1 MYLNKTIL
9 LFIWILGATNETE
22 ELLLHQLHADALPCY
37 HTALSSLLRN
47 FRKRSL
53 SIASRIYM
61 KTGENR
67 TYTTKQIYCQGGWYC
82 GCKKLFFFWSLKIGG
97 GRYTSRYLST
107 GRDFGLSSLSWL
119 HAHVT
124 LLCYVVT
131 ETYRLHVFLSIAV
144 ILSCWNAIS
153 SEREL
158 ILLNAHIV
166 WETVSHVKT
175 LLIECGSIEQLFLLL
190 YRPWTVKYTL
200 LCVKMSVFAG
210 ILINI
215 VGLKW
220 KQTAEKENVK
230 WYIGYGQLLKW
241 QQSNIP
247 AVCHLC

>member
-82 GCKKLFFFWSLKIGG
+82 GCKKLFFFGPLKLGVGDIPVDICQPVEILDY
-97 GRYTSRYLST
+97 R
-107 GRDFGLSSLSWL
+107 LSWL

-230 WYIGYGQLLKW
+230 RYIGYGQLLKW

-247 AVCHLC
+247 AVCH